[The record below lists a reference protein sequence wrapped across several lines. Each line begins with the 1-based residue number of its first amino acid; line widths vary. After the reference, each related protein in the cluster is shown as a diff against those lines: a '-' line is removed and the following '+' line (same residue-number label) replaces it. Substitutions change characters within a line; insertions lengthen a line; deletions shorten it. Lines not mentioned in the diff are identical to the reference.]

1 MNTVPAP
8 RLLNAAGTAKLDDK
22 MKTVLIIDDESLV
35 RATVSRMVE
44 REGHRVLQAGN
55 GAEGLKIFNREQVD
69 VVVCDII
76 MPEKEG
82 IETIGELRRKNPGLK
97 IIAISGGGRT
107 ENVDFL
113 AMAQRLG
120 ADYILAKPF
129 GRDEFTALLRKSL
142 ETTPSS

>member
-1 MNTVPAP
+1 MTQLKISRPSASDTGA
-8 RLLNAAGTAKLDDK
+8 LGKAT
-22 MKTVLIIDDESLV
+22 KTVLVIDDETLV
-35 RATVSRMVE
+35 RATIARMIE
-44 REGHRVLQAGN
+44 REGHRVLQAAN
-55 GAEGLKIFNREQVD
+55 GVEGLNIFNRERVD

-82 IETIGELRRKNPGLK
+82 IETIGELRRTKPALK

-113 AMAQRLG
+113 GMAQRLG
-120 ADYILAKPF
+120 ADYVLAKPF

-142 ETTPSS
+142 EEIPPG